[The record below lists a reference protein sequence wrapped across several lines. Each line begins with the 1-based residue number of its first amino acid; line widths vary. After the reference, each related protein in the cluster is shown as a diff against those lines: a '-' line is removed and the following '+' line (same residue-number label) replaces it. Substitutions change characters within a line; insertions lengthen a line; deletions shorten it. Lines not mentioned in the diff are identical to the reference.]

1 MNQLENKYN
10 GWLVVDKEIGMT
22 SRYVVNVICKTLKQK
37 KVGHAGTLD
46 PFATGVLAIAVGKA
60 TKTISHIM
68 PGLKK
73 YEFVIKWGKST
84 DSHDLDGKITSISK
98 KKPNLQ
104 EIRDILESFK
114 GEIMQIPPKFSAIK
128 VNGKRAYNLA
138 REGKEFEIK
147 PRKVYLKSI
156 KLLND
161 KKNIKTC
168 NKFEIVCGKGFYV
181 RSLVRDICSKLS
193 VDGHTISLKRL
204 ESLPFTLDNAITLD
218 KFLQLYKK
226 NDWKKLFLPIY
237 SVLNKIKYVGK
248 E

>member
-1 MNQLENKYN
+1 
-10 GWLVVDKEIGMT
+10 
-22 SRYVVNVICKTLKQK
+22 
-37 KVGHAGTLD
+37 
-46 PFATGVLAIAVGKA
+46 
-60 TKTISHIM
+60 M

-193 VDGHTISLKRL
+193 VDGHTTSLKRL